1 MITDRLVGHTVVF
14 LGYFTTILL
23 MWTGRTLA
31 VSGKIK
37 KNKKI
42 KKEEEERRK
51 KQHEKMS
58 NHLYL
63 LLLLLL

>member
-37 KNKKI
+37 KKK
-42 KKEEEERRK
+42 EEERRK

-63 LLLLLL
+63 LLLLLLL

>member
-37 KNKKI
+37 KKK
-42 KKEEEERRK
+42 KKKKKKRKK
-51 KQHEKMS
+51 KQHKKI
-58 NHLYL
+58 
-63 LLLLLL
+63 

>member
-37 KNKKI
+37 KKK
-42 KKEEEERRK
+42 KKEEERRK